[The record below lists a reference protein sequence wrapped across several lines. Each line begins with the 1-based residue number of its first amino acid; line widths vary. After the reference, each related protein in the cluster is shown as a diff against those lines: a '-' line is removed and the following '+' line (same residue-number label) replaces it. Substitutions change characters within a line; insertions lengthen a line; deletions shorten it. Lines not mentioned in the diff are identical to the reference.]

1 MPKCSTS
8 DLFLPCGWCFSGCE
22 ALPAPLIAVGTLP
35 LGPHRHCCVEAL
47 WFLIS
52 PPRQPVCWT
61 VTSPPGPHCV
71 DDFCW
76 HLTGLQVGS
85 QNWQKEAGGSAAR
98 GKQPA
103 ASSAETSLS
112 CSVFLVYAEKE
123 LPEQPSS
130 VPGVER
136 DSFLRCPLLLG
147 GLKPTRRKVSLSLQF
162 WLVAVQ
168 GWPLERLRN
177 QVLSGRCSHAVPL
190 LLCDPKKL
198 SQDWQHTQPIFHLPE
213 GSLK

>member
-22 ALPAPLIAVGTLP
+22 ALPAPLIAVGALP

-85 QNWQKEAGGSAAR
+85 RTGRRKLVGVQPGGN
-98 GKQPA
+98 
-103 ASSAETSLS
+103 SL
-112 CSVFLVYAEKE
+112 L
-123 LPEQPSS
+123 L
-130 VPGVER
+130 
-136 DSFLRCPLLLG
+136 PLLRPLCPAVYSWSMLKRNYLNSPALCQ
-147 GLKPTRRKVSLSLQF
+147 GLREIPFSDVH
-162 WLVAVQ
+162 
-168 GWPLERLRN
+168 
-177 QVLSGRCSHAVPL
+177 CS
-190 LLCDPKKL
+190 
-198 SQDWQHTQPIFHLPE
+198 
-213 GSLK
+213 